1 MEMRREKIFNREYFD
16 GESGKPGYYQ
26 KRYEFNRLYPH
37 FEFIAMQIK
46 KYFNP
51 KTVLDIGCAKGFLV
65 LAFRNLSVEAY
76 GVDISE
82 YAISNAP
89 NEVKQYLYKVDIE
102 QDSLPFKDNYFDF
115 ITFLGTIEYLH
126 DHSHTLSEIRRI
138 LKGGGVIYLRTIAKK
153 RGKDDI
159 RNNVHSKKF
168 WINEFEKY
176 RFKFI
181 QNKEFL
187 NSLLFYEIRRNFT
200 EPRTNP
206 TIKFKI
212 GKLLFNMGC
221 EQILAKILSK
231 KYHDLLF
238 KK

>member
-1 MEMRREKIFNREYFD
+1 M
-16 GESGKPGYYQ
+16 
-26 KRYEFNRLYPH
+26 
-37 FEFIAMQIK
+37 
-46 KYFNP
+46 
-51 KTVLDIGCAKGFLV
+51 DIGCAKGFLV
-65 LAFRNLSVEAY
+65 LAFRNLSIEAY

-126 DHSHTLSEIRRI
+126 DHSHTLSDIRRI
-138 LKGGGVIYLRTIAKK
+138 LKNGGVVYLTTVAKK
-153 RGKDDI
+153 RGKGDI
-159 RNNVHSKKF
+159 RINVHSKKF
-168 WINEFEKY
+168 WIHEFEKY

-221 EQILAKILSK
+221 EQILARILKK

>member
-1 MEMRREKIFNREYFD
+1 MRREKIFNREYFD

-65 LAFRNLSVEAY
+65 LAFRNLSIEAY

-102 QDSLPFKDNYFDF
+102 QDSSPF
-115 ITFLGTIEYLH
+115 
-126 DHSHTLSEIRRI
+126 
-138 LKGGGVIYLRTIAKK
+138 
-153 RGKDDI
+153 
-159 RNNVHSKKF
+159 
-168 WINEFEKY
+168 
-176 RFKFI
+176 
-181 QNKEFL
+181 
-187 NSLLFYEIRRNFT
+187 
-200 EPRTNP
+200 
-206 TIKFKI
+206 
-212 GKLLFNMGC
+212 
-221 EQILAKILSK
+221 
-231 KYHDLLF
+231 
-238 KK
+238 